1 MVGSGDQVTE
11 RPEVRVL
18 LIEDERAVAE
28 MYKMRL
34 QLDGY
39 SVTVAADGEEGL
51 RLAGELQPHMVFLDL
66 RLPKMDGMAVLEAIR
81 ADRRTMHLPVV
92 ILSNYG
98 EADLIER
105 GLKLG
110 ALEYLIKSKTSPVQL
125 AGELPTWLGAGNS
138 AGD

>member
-1 MVGSGDQVTE
+1 MVRRGEWVTE
-11 RPEVRVL
+11 RAEVKVL
-18 LIEDERAVAE
+18 FIEDEPAVAE
-28 MYKMRL
+28 MYKLRL

-39 SVTVAADGEEGL
+39 SVTVARDGEEGL
-51 RLAGELQPHMVFLDL
+51 RLAAELLPDMVFLDL

-81 ADRRTMHLPVV
+81 ADRRLKHLPVV

-110 ALEYLIKSKTSPVQL
+110 ALEYLIKSRTTPVQL
-125 AGELPTWLGAGNS
+125 AGELPTWLGES
-138 AGD
+138 AAAT